1 MTSIAL
7 HVAGASPYPAS
18 LQILLLIVLI
28 AAVYFI
34 SREAFNRRHKRR
46 NWK

>member
-1 MTSIAL
+1 MGVIAL
-7 HVAGASPYPAS
+7 HVPGHGNPAP

-34 SREAFNRRHKRR
+34 SREAFKRRINRRNGK
-46 NWK
+46 